1 MPSGILLTPLSVDII
16 FHETLGQHPGTS
28 DPVCGNDVVA
38 IFIGPPCSTWS
49 ISRWRH
55 YVEEESGP
63 RPVRSVMLPFGIE
76 ACRIGELRDLL
87 LGYVLLFFALTILAV
102 QAAKGRIGLLEHPSP
117 RDVEK
122 YPSIWSLAAYKALH
136 GFSCFTEIVIQ
147 QGLFGAASPKP
158 TTLGI
163 CGAPDPYRV
172 IRSFEVT
179 KVLPPPLKM
188 GKGSSAGVGN
198 SASYSTSALKEY
210 PEALCKAMAMLAVQ
224 WLISNCPEMVF
235 DSASSSSTD
244 EDLRKPFMA
253 DLEGLYERGADT
265 RGHRTETN

>member
-1 MPSGILLTPLSVDII
+1 MSSESLDEETPTPPVKQQL
-16 FHETLGQHPGTS
+16 PGG
-28 DPVCGNDVVA
+28 VGNHVPKDRPLVTKV
-38 IFIGPPCSTWS
+38 IWTP
-49 ISRWRH
+49 
-55 YVEEESGP
+55 P
-63 RPVRSVMLPFGIE
+63 RPMVVVKP
-76 ACRIGELRDLL
+76 
-87 LGYVLLFFALTILAV
+87 V
-102 QAAKGRIGLLEHPSP
+102 KGVSP
-117 RDVEK
+117 K

-136 GFSCFTEIVIQ
+136 GFSCFTEIVIL

-163 CGAPDPYRV
+163 CGAAHPYRV

-188 GKGSSAGVGN
+188 GKSSDARRGN

-210 PEALCKAMAMLAVQ
+210 PEALCKAMAILSLQ
-224 WLISNCPEMVF
+224 WLNAHCSATVF
-235 DSASSSSTD
+235 ESASRSPTD

-265 RGHRTETN
+265 RGHRSVTN